1 MKKLYLSIIYVFML
15 SVLISGTILLSKPQ
29 AKHTK
34 ATYPPGIEVGKSNSY
49 NIPDNGLNSVK
60 VQGDIIDRKQEEVN
74 IFNNN
79 PEMNIRANLVED
91 EYGLKALKLTYRVN
105 GKNVSQWVDSTRF
118 KEIRNIFGLREKYP
132 NSYTIK
138 NMILN
143 EKLKKLYFLFEGKA
157 DSKYPRTSMFSY
169 DLKSSRLEK
178 LYYVEGS
185 FGNFI
190 LTSDG
195 KYNACYYTSQ
205 PQNITNNEKRTVI
218 VFRCK
223 DDFQVFNSSKDII
236 QEKTCL
242 TNEMYIYSYEFL
254 KWKDNDTFELR
265 QKIRAKDGREKVK
278 ENIFL
283 YDLETKTVIE

>member
-34 ATYPPGIEVGKSNSY
+34 ATYPPGIEVGKSNLFDV
-49 NIPDNGLNSVK
+49 PDNGFNSIK

-91 EYGLKALKLTYRVN
+91 EYGLIALKLTYRIN
-105 GKNVSQWVDSTRF
+105 GKKVSQWVDSAKF
-118 KEIRNIFGLREKYP
+118 KEIRNIFGLREKHP

-138 NMILN
+138 NMVLN

-157 DSKYPRTSMFSY
+157 AGKYPRTSMFSY
-169 DLKSSRLEK
+169 DLKNSRLEK
-178 LYYVEGS
+178 LCYVEGS
-185 FGNFI
+185 FDKFI

-195 KYNACYYTSQ
+195 KYNACSYSANS
-205 PQNITNNEKRTVI
+205 QNIIYNEKRTVI
-218 VFRCK
+218 IYRCK
-223 DDFQVFNSSKDII
+223 DNFQVFDSSKDII
-236 QEKTCL
+236 PEKTCM
-242 TNEMYIYSYEFL
+242 TNEMYIYSYEFQ
-254 KWKDNDTFELR
+254 KWKDNNTFELR
-265 QKIRAKDGREKVK
+265 QIIRARDGREKVK

-283 YDLETKTVIE
+283 YDLETRTVKE

>member
-34 ATYPPGIEVGKSNSY
+34 VTYPPGIEVGKPNSY
-49 NIPDNGLNSVK
+49 NISDNGRNSVE
-60 VQGDIIDRKQEEVN
+60 VQGNIINRKQEEIN

-79 PEMNIRANLVED
+79 SEMNIRANLVED
-91 EYGLKALKLTYRVN
+91 KYGLIAIKLTYRAN
-105 GKNVSQWVDSTRF
+105 GKNVAQWVDSTKF
-118 KEIRNIFGLREKYP
+118 KELRNIFGLREKHP
-132 NSYTIK
+132 NSYKIK
-138 NMILN
+138 NMVLN
-143 EKLKKLYFLFEGKA
+143 ERLNKLYFLFEGKA
-157 DSKYPRTSMFSY
+157 DTKYPRTSMFSY
-169 DLKSSRLEK
+169 DLMSSRLEK

-185 FGNFI
+185 FDNFI
-190 LTSDG
+190 LTSNG
-195 KYNACYYTSQ
+195 KYNACSYSSN
-205 PQNITNNEKRTVI
+205 PQNIINNEQRTVI

-223 DDFQVFNSSKDII
+223 DNYQVFNSSMDII

-265 QKIRAKDGREKVK
+265 QKIKAKDGREKVK

-283 YDLETKTVIE
+283 YNLETKTVRE

>member
-29 AKHTK
+29 AKPTK
-34 ATYPPGIEVGKSNSY
+34 AAYPPGIEVGKPNSY
-49 NIPDNGLNSVK
+49 NIPDNGLNSVE
-60 VQGDIIDRKQEEVN
+60 VQGDSIDRKQEEVN
-74 IFNNN
+74 ILNNN
-79 PEMNIRANLVED
+79 HEMNFRANLVED
-91 EYGLKALKLTYRVN
+91 AYGLIALKLTYRDN
-105 GKNVSQWVDSTRF
+105 GKKVSQWVDSTKF
-118 KEIRNIFGLREKYP
+118 KEIRNLFRLREKHP

-143 EKLKKLYFLFEGKA
+143 EKLNKLYFLFEGKA

-169 DLKSSRLEK
+169 DLKNSLLEK
-178 LYYVEGS
+178 LYCVEGS
-185 FGNFI
+185 FDNFI

-195 KYNACYYTSQ
+195 KYNACSYSSN
-205 PQNITNNEKRTVI
+205 PQNIINNEKKTLI

-223 DDFQVFNSSKDII
+223 DNFQVFNSSKDIRL
-236 QEKTCL
+236 EKTSL

-254 KWKDNDTFELR
+254 KWKGNDTFELR
-265 QKIRAKDGREKVK
+265 QKIKAKDGREKAK

-283 YDLETKTVIE
+283 YDLETKTVKE